1 MYECRSAKRFFGLLL
16 LDAVVFSVCAVFFFV
31 GRSFFSSSADSVR
44 EEDIFLPVIM
54 YHSVYGDAPEEY
66 IVTPEQF
73 ENDLSWLAENEY
85 TSVTAQQLTDYVN
98 GTGGLPEKPVMITL
112 DDGCYNN
119 LSEVLPVLEK
129 YDMNAVVSVVG
140 QYTDVTA
147 VNDPH
152 IPAYS
157 YLTWE
162 DIDSL
167 TESGHV
173 EIGNHTYNMHT
184 FKGERQGCAKNPD
197 ETEEEYR
204 ELLYNDLNRLQ
215 NEIHEHTGK
224 LPVVFAYPFGFR
236 SPEAMPVIRE
246 LGFTITLTCT
256 EKPNYITHDPDC
268 LYGLNRYNRS
278 GLYSTGEFM
287 EFIMHNA

>member
-1 MYECRSAKRFFGLLL
+1 MYECRSLKRFLSLLL
-16 LDAVVFSVCAVFFFV
+16 LDAVVFSICAMFFFA
-31 GRSFFSSSADSVR
+31 GRNFFSSSADSG
-44 EEDIFLPVIM
+44 IFLPVIM
-54 YHSVYGDAPEEY
+54 YHSVYGDTPEEY

-73 ENDLSWLAENEY
+73 ENDLLWLAENGY

-98 GTGGLPEKPVMITL
+98 NIGNLPEKPVMITL

-119 LSEVLPVLEK
+119 LSEVLPILEK
-129 YDMNAVVSVVG
+129 YDMNAIVSVVG

-162 DIDSL
+162 DIEKL
-167 TESGHV
+167 TDSGHV
-173 EIGNHTYNMHT
+173 EIGNHTYNMHS
-184 FKGERQGCAKNPD
+184 FRGERQGCAKNQN
-197 ETEEEYR
+197 ESESTYM
-204 ELLYNDLNRLQ
+204 ELLNNDLSRLQ
-215 NEIHEHTGK
+215 NEIHQHTGK
-224 LPVVFAYPFGFR
+224 LPIVFAYPFGFR
-236 SPEAMPVIRE
+236 SPEAMPLIRE

-278 GLYSTGEFM
+278 GLYSTGEYM
-287 EFIMHNA
+287 QLIMNNS

>member
-16 LDAVVFSVCAVFFFV
+16 IDAVVFTVCALFFFV
-31 GRSFFSSSADSVR
+31 GRNFFSSSADSGT
-44 EEDIFLPVIM
+44 EEGIFLPVIM
-54 YHSVYGDAPEEY
+54 YHSVYGDSPEEY
-66 IVTPEQF
+66 IVTPSQF
-73 ENDLSWLAENEY
+73 DADMSWLTENGY

-98 GTGGLPEKPVMITL
+98 GKGNLPEKPVMITL

-119 LSEVLPVLEK
+119 LSEVLPILEK
-129 YDMNAVVSVVG
+129 YDMHAVVSVVG
-140 QYTDVTA
+140 EYTDVTA
-147 VNDPH
+147 ENDPH

-162 DIDSL
+162 DIQKL

-184 FKGERQGCAKNPD
+184 FRGERQGCAKNP
-197 ETEEEYR
+197 EESESDYR
-204 ELLYNDLNRLQ
+204 ELLYDNLSRLQ
-215 NEIHEHTGK
+215 NEIHKHTGK
-224 LPVVFAYPFGFR
+224 MPVVFAYPFGFR
-236 SPEAMPVIRE
+236 SAESTPVIRE

-256 EKPNYITHDPDC
+256 EKPNYIVRNPDC
-268 LYGLNRYNRS
+268 LYGLNRYNRN

-287 EFIMHNA
+287 ESVTQS